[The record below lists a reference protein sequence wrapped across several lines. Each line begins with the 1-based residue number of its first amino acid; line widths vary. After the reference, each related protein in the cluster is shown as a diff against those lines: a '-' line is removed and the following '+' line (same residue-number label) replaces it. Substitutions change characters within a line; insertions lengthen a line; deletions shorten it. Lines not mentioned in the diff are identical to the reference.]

1 MAKIYVAGINGLVG
15 SNVAKNALRL
25 GYEVLGKSSSRLD
38 FTNREDTF
46 GELDIEK
53 PEVLIIAAAVV
64 GGIGANSEQPV
75 KFISTNLQIQ
85 CNLIDAAFAS
95 GVKKLIFLGSS
106 CIYPKFS
113 KQPILE
119 EFLLSGKLEPS
130 NQPYAIAKLAGIEL
144 VDSYRKQ
151 FGLDWVSVLPCN
163 LYGPNDNFDFSSSH
177 VLAALIRKIHEAKV
191 CKSPT
196 VTLWG
201 DGSPLREFLHA
212 EDAAAGILHLVNHK
226 TQDSIFNLGSE
237 SEVSIIELANTISK
251 VVGFDGEFVFDES
264 MPNGTPRKLMSSR
277 RIRDLGWSAKI
288 PLASGIQQTYDWY
301 LAQTKVWSRS

>member
-25 GYEVLGKSSSRLD
+25 GHEVRGKSSSLLD
-38 FTNREDTF
+38 FTNRSETF
-46 GELDIEK
+46 RELDLEK

-75 KFISTNLQIQ
+75 KFITKNLQIQ
-85 CNLIDAAFAS
+85 CNLIDAAFSS
-95 GVKKLIFLGSS
+95 GVKKLVFLGSS

-119 EFLLSGKLEPS
+119 EYLLTGKLEPS

-151 FGLDWVSVLPCN
+151 FELDWVSVLPCN
-163 LYGPNDNFDFSSSH
+163 LYGPSDNFDLDSSH
-177 VLAALIRKIHEAKV
+177 VLAALIRKIHEAKIF
-191 CKSPT
+191 KSPT

-212 EDAAAGILHLVNHK
+212 EDAAEGILHLVNTK
-226 TQDSIFNLGSE
+226 TEDSVFNLGSE
-237 SEVSIIELANTISK
+237 SEISIIELARIISK
-251 VVGFDGEFVFDES
+251 IIGFNGEFVFDLS
-264 MPNGTPRKLMSSR
+264 KPNGTPRKLMNSQ
-277 RIRDLGWSAKI
+277 RIRNLGWSAKI
-288 PLASGIQQTYDWY
+288 QLFSGIQQTYDWY
-301 LAQTKVWSRS
+301 LSKNENLAKG